1 MTAHGALRSTVP
13 VLFLT
18 ALAGCGGSPAEQAAT
33 PEPQAPASGL
43 TATAT
48 LVATSGSAVSGTVTF
63 TQQDEGVLVFA
74 MISGLAPGPH
84 GFHIHENGDCSAPDG
99 SSAGAHFNPT
109 GMQHGGPDGGERHAG
124 DMGNIVADQ
133 GGGANYE
140 QIVTGIT
147 LAAGINSI
155 VGRSVVVHAD
165 PDDMASQPAG
175 NAGARLACGVIEAAT
190 H

>member
-1 MTAHGALRSTVP
+1 MTAHGALRSTVL

-33 PEPQAPASGL
+33 PEAEAPAAGL

-48 LVATSGSAVSGTVTF
+48 LASTSGSSVTGTVTF
-63 TQQDEGVLVFA
+63 TQQAEGVLVFA

-84 GFHIHENGDCSAPDG
+84 GFHIHENGDCSSPDG
-99 SSAGAHFNPT
+99 SSAGAHFNPA
-109 GMQHGGPDGGERHAG
+109 GMSHGGLDTGERHAG

-133 GGGANYE
+133 TSSANYE

-147 LAAGINSI
+147 LEAGPNSI

-165 PDDMASQPAG
+165 PDDMSSQPAG
-175 NAGARLACGVIEAAT
+175 NAGARLACGVIEAAS